1 MKLKDVMGKLEE
13 LSPLAMAEE
22 WDNSGLMCGRKDKE
36 VSSVLLAVDATDE
49 VIEEAVLSG
58 ADLLLTHHPL
68 IFKSI
73 RSVTED
79 SLTGRRLLKLIQAD
93 VACYA
98 MHTNFDVIGMA
109 DEAADRLGL
118 KDPEVLEVTFEDSLS
133 KEGIGR
139 CGDLRV
145 SMSLKECAEMV
156 KEVFLVEN
164 VRVYGNLKDRINRV
178 AISPGSGSHMAEYA
192 LKCRADV
199 LITGDIDHH
208 EGIDALA
215 CGLNIIDAGH
225 FGIEKIFV
233 SYMKDYFM
241 KEMPEMEVSA
251 ASQKEP
257 FITV

>member
-1 MKLKDVMGKLEE
+1 MKLKDVMIKLEE

-58 ADLLLTHHPL
+58 TDLLLTHHPL
-68 IFKSI
+68 IFKGI
-73 RSVTED
+73 KSVTED
-79 SLTGRRLLKLIQAD
+79 SITGRRLLKLIQAD

-139 CGDLRV
+139 CGDLGT

-164 VRVYGNLKDRINRV
+164 VRVYGNLKDRVRRV
-178 AISPGSGSHMAEYA
+178 AVSPGSGSHMAEYA
-192 LKCRADV
+192 LKCKADV

-208 EGIDALA
+208 EGIDAVA
-215 CGLNIIDAGH
+215 EGLNIIDAGH
-225 FGIEKIFV
+225 FGLEKIFV
-233 SYMKDYFM
+233 NYMKDYFM
-241 KEMPEMEVSA
+241 KEMPGIEVSA

-257 FITV
+257 FITI

>member
-1 MKLKDVMGKLEE
+1 MKLKDVMMKLEE

-22 WDNSGLMCGRKDKE
+22 WDNSGLMCGRKDKD

-68 IFKSI
+68 IFGGIK
-73 RSVTED
+73 SVTED
-79 SLTGRRLLKLIQAD
+79 SITGRRLLKLIQAD

-118 KDPEVLEVTFEDSLS
+118 IDPEVLEVTFEDSLS

-139 CGDLRV
+139 CGKLKN

-164 VRVYGNLKDRINRV
+164 VRVYGNLRDRISCV
-178 AISPGSGSHMAEYA
+178 AVSPGSGRKMSRYA

-215 CGLNIIDAGH
+215 EGLNIIDAGH
-225 FGIEKIFV
+225 FGLEKMFV
-233 SYMKDYFM
+233 GYMKDYFM

-257 FITV
+257 FITI

>member
-1 MKLKDVMGKLEE
+1 MKLKDVIVKLEE

-36 VSSVLLAVDATDE
+36 ISSVLLAVDATDE

-68 IFKSI
+68 IFRGIK
-73 RSVTED
+73 SVTED
-79 SLTGRRLLKLIQAD
+79 SICGRRLLKLIQAD

-118 KDPEVLEVTFEDSLS
+118 VDPEVLEVTFEDSLS

-139 CGDLRV
+139 CGNLRT

-164 VRVYGNLKDRINRV
+164 VRVYGDLKNRISRV
-178 AISPGSGSHMAEYA
+178 AVSPGAGNKMTGYA
-192 LKCRADV
+192 IKCRADV

-208 EGIDALA
+208 AGIDAVA
-215 CGLNIIDAGH
+215 DGLNIIDAGH
-225 FGIEKIFV
+225 YGLEKMFV
-233 SYMKDYFM
+233 SYMKDYFK
-241 KEMPEMEVSA
+241 KEMPETEVSA

-257 FITV
+257 FITI

>member
-1 MKLKDVMGKLEE
+1 MKLKEVMTKLEE

-36 VSSVLLAVDATDE
+36 ISSVLLAVDATDE

-68 IFKSI
+68 IFRGIK
-73 RSVTED
+73 SVTEETI
-79 SLTGRRLLKLIQAD
+79 TGRKLLKLIQAD

-118 KDPEVLEVTFEDSLS
+118 TDPEVLQVTFEDSLS

-139 CGDLRV
+139 CGKLKN
-145 SMSLKECAEMV
+145 SMSLKECAELV
-156 KEVFLVEN
+156 KEVFLVEK
-164 VRVYGNLKDRINRV
+164 VRVYGNIKDRVRRV
-178 AISPGSGSHMAEYA
+178 AVSPGSGGDMISYA
-192 LKCRADV
+192 LSSKADV

-208 EGIDALA
+208 EGIDAVA
-215 CGLNIIDAGH
+215 EGLNIIDAGH
-225 FGIEKIFV
+225 YGIEKIFV
-233 SYMKDYFM
+233 SYMKDFIM
-241 KEMPEMEVSA
+241 KEMPGIEVSA

-257 FITV
+257 FITI

>member
-1 MKLKDVMGKLEE
+1 MKLKDVMIKLEE
-13 LSPLAMAEE
+13 LSPQAMAED
-22 WDNSGLMCGRKDKE
+22 WDNSGLMCGRGDSE
-36 VSSVLLAVDATDE
+36 ISSVLLAVDATDE

-68 IFKSI
+68 IFKGI
-73 RSVTED
+73 KSVTED
-79 SLTGRRLLKLIQAD
+79 HLTGRRLLKLIQAD

-118 KDPEVLEVTFEDSLS
+118 QDPEVLQVTFEDSLS

-139 CGDLRV
+139 CGKLKTP
-145 SMSLKECAEMV
+145 MSLKECAELV
-156 KEVFLVEN
+156 KEVFLIDS
-164 VRVYGNLKDRINRV
+164 VRVYGDLKAKISRV
-178 AISPGSGSHMAEYA
+178 AISPGSGKHMSEYA
-192 LKCRADV
+192 LRCGAEV

-208 EGIDALA
+208 EGTDAVAL
-215 CGLNIIDAGH
+215 GLNIIDAGH
-225 FGIEKIFV
+225 FGLEKIFV
-233 SYMKDYFM
+233 GYLKDYFM
-241 KEMPEMEVSA
+241 KEMPEIEVSA

>member
-36 VSSVLLAVDATDE
+36 VSSVLMAVDATDE

-164 VRVYGNLKDRINRV
+164 VRVYGNLKDRISRV

>member
-1 MKLKDVMGKLEE
+1 MKLKDVMIKLEE

-58 ADLLLTHHPL
+58 TDLLLTHHPL
-68 IFKSI
+68 IFKGI
-73 RSVTED
+73 KSVTED
-79 SLTGRRLLKLIQAD
+79 SITGRRLLKLIQAD

-139 CGDLRV
+139 CGDLGT

-164 VRVYGNLKDRINRV
+164 VRVYGNLKDRVRRV
-178 AISPGSGSHMAEYA
+178 AVSPGSGSHMAEYA
-192 LKCRADV
+192 LKCKADV

-208 EGIDALA
+208 EGIDAVA
-215 CGLNIIDAGH
+215 EGLNIIDAGH
-225 FGIEKIFV
+225 FGLEKIFV
-233 SYMKDYFM
+233 NYMKDYFM
-241 KEMPEMEVSA
+241 KEMQGIEVSA

-257 FITV
+257 FITI

>member
-1 MKLKDVMGKLEE
+1 MKLKDVIAKLEE

-22 WDNSGLMCGRKDKE
+22 WDNSGLMCGRKDKD
-36 VSSVLLAVDATDE
+36 VNSVLLAVDATDE

-68 IFKSI
+68 IFKGI
-73 RSVTED
+73 KSVTEETI
-79 SLTGRRLLKLIQAD
+79 TGRRLLKLIQAD

-139 CGDLRV
+139 CGDLRS
-145 SMSLKECAEMV
+145 SMSLKECAELV
-156 KEVFLVEN
+156 KEVFLVDN
-164 VRVYGNLKDRINRV
+164 VRVYGDLRDRIKRV
-178 AISPGSGSHMAEYA
+178 AVSPGSGSKMTDYA
-192 LKCRADV
+192 IRCGANV

-208 EGIDALA
+208 AGIDAVA
-215 CGLNIIDAGH
+215 SGLCIIDAGH
-225 FGIEKIFV
+225 YGLEKMFV
-233 SYMKDYFM
+233 GYMKDYFM
-241 KEMPEMEVSA
+241 KEMPDTEVSA
-251 ASQKEP
+251 ASQREP

>member
-1 MKLKDVMGKLEE
+1 MKLKDVMMKLEE

-22 WDNSGLMCGRKDKE
+22 WDNSGLMCGRKDKD

-68 IFKSI
+68 IFEGIK
-73 RSVTED
+73 SVTED
-79 SLTGRRLLKLIQAD
+79 SITGRRLLKLIQAD

-118 KDPEVLEVTFEDSLS
+118 IDPEVLEVTFEDSLS

-139 CGDLRV
+139 CGKLKN

-164 VRVYGNLKDRINRV
+164 VRVYGNLRDRISCV
-178 AISPGSGSHMAEYA
+178 AVSPGSGRKMSRYA

-215 CGLNIIDAGH
+215 EGLNIIDAGH
-225 FGIEKIFV
+225 FGLEKMFV
-233 SYMKDYFM
+233 GYMKDYFM

-257 FITV
+257 FITI